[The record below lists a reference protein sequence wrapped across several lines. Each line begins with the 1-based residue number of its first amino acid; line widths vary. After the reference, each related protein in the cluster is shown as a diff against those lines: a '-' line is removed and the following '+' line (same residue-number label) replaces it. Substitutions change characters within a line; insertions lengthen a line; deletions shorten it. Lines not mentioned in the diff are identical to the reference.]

1 MTNTNNIFKKNYN
14 DQKFTI
20 IHKRLNYINVKEI
33 EYIKNYINN
42 KLHPND

>member
-1 MTNTNNIFKKNYN
+1 MTNTNNIFKKNN

-20 IHKRLNYINVKEI
+20 IHKRLNYINVNEI
-33 EYIKNYINN
+33 EYIKNYIIN